1 MTNFYSCAW
10 IVLLSA
16 SLFLGASSPGAQRD
30 YQFRQ
35 NLEQLQRDQQIDQL
49 RRQQEQNERR
59 QLNEIAPT
67 GRGIGETAAIKQSR
81 SAARPT
87 PARAAARPDSTATA
101 ARSATGRRTA
111 QPTPAQP
118 AIRPVPA

>member
-1 MTNFYSCAW
+1 MANFYSCAW
-10 IVLLSA
+10 IVFLSA

-59 QLNEIAPT
+59 QLNEIPRQPAE
-67 GRGIGETAAIKQSR
+67 GLEGTAAIKQSR

-87 PARAAARPDSTATA
+87 PVRAAARPDSTATA
-101 ARSATGRRTA
+101 TRSASSGKPA
-111 QPTPAQP
+111 QPTTA
-118 AIRPVPA
+118 AAAV